1 MHIRRIEL
9 TNFRNYEKIKLE
21 NLDNINIIIGNNG
34 IGKTSILESIY
45 VASTCRTFKS
55 NDEGVL
61 VNSNK
66 DFFKVKVDIENN
78 GKIKKLDY
86 ILTDNGKKTKI
97 NNILKRRISDYIFQY
112 KVILFSPDEMK
123 LIKESPNVRRNYL
136 NVSLS
141 QINKSYM
148 KLLKDYNVLIKNKN
162 EYLKR
167 MYVNSNMDSRYLDI
181 IDEKIAEIGSEICK
195 IRSEYISKINKY
207 LRKNFQKFRRN
218 DNVYVKYSSQFL
230 DKDKKEIVSL
240 LKKNRDSEMNLSLT
254 RTGIHRD
261 DFLFLFNGNNARDY
275 SSEGIQKL
283 ILLCFKLS
291 ELEVLSHD
299 YYEEPILLLDDL
311 FSELDIDNQNN
322 VLNNLNK
329 NVQVFI
335 TTTDINNVKKSIIK
349 KAKIIDLNGG
359 GKYER

>member
-141 QINKSYM
+141 QINKFYM

-162 EYLKR
+162 EYLIIGNKK
-167 MYVNSNMDSRYLDI
+167 SNKSLSVRSVELILNNIIESTSLNKKASPHTLRHTFATHLLNDGCDILIVKELLGHSSLDTTGI
-181 IDEKIAEIGSEICK
+181 
-195 IRSEYISKINKY
+195 YTHISNER
-207 LRKNFQKFRRN
+207 LRK
-218 DNVYVKYSSQFL
+218 VY
-230 DKDKKEIVSL
+230 
-240 LKKNRDSEMNLSLT
+240 
-254 RTGIHRD
+254 
-261 DFLFLFNGNNARDY
+261 
-275 SSEGIQKL
+275 
-283 ILLCFKLS
+283 
-291 ELEVLSHD
+291 
-299 YYEEPILLLDDL
+299 
-311 FSELDIDNQNN
+311 
-322 VLNNLNK
+322 LNNHPRA
-329 NVQVFI
+329 
-335 TTTDINNVKKSIIK
+335 KK
-349 KAKIIDLNGG
+349 
-359 GKYER
+359 

>member
-86 ILTDNGKKTKI
+86 IL
-97 NNILKRRISDYIFQY
+97 KRRISDYIFQY

-141 QINKSYM
+141 QINKFYM

-195 IRSEYISKINKY
+195 IRSEYIKKKFSK
-207 LRKNFQKFRRN
+207 
-218 DNVYVKYSSQFL
+218 V
-230 DKDKKEIVSL
+230 
-240 LKKNRDSEMNLSLT
+240 
-254 RTGIHRD
+254 
-261 DFLFLFNGNNARDY
+261 
-275 SSEGIQKL
+275 
-283 ILLCFKLS
+283 
-291 ELEVLSHD
+291 
-299 YYEEPILLLDDL
+299 
-311 FSELDIDNQNN
+311 
-322 VLNNLNK
+322 
-329 NVQVFI
+329 
-335 TTTDINNVKKSIIK
+335 
-349 KAKIIDLNGG
+349 
-359 GKYER
+359 

>member
-61 VNSNK
+61 VNNNK

-112 KVILFSPDEMK
+112 KVILFSPDEMT

-141 QINKSYM
+141 QINKFYM

-167 MYVNSNMDSRYLDI
+167 LYVNSNMDSRYLDI

-207 LRKNFQKFRRN
+207 LRKNFQKFRNN

-240 LKKNRDSEMNLSLT
+240 LKKNRDSEMNLCIT
-254 RTGIHRD
+254 RTGLHRD
-261 DFLFLFNGNNARDY
+261 D
-275 SSEGIQKL
+275 I
-283 ILLCFKLS
+283 
-291 ELEVLSHD
+291 
-299 YYEEPILLLDDL
+299 
-311 FSELDIDNQNN
+311 
-322 VLNNLNK
+322 
-329 NVQVFI
+329 
-335 TTTDINNVKKSIIK
+335 
-349 KAKIIDLNGG
+349 
-359 GKYER
+359 